1 MDLWN
6 NLACGRLG
14 EHATQNHWLPEF
26 TQGDFFP
33 KGQKK
38 KIGVACNNN
47 SILTTD

>member
-38 KIGVACNNN
+38 KKSELLVIIIAY
-47 SILTTD
+47 